1 MRGAAAPGSNAAR
14 GPEPGE
20 REKMASAPPQTPNPN
35 PKPQTPALCP
45 VIPQDSAGFPPVEE
59 VEELS
64 QELLRELSSGC
75 TEELLRR
82 GLECRQRLDQR
93 LLEAQSRA
101 RGLARD
107 LSQAEAGLS
116 RRLQRAQAEAQRLQG
131 RRLQLERGAAAG
143 AGGPERRGFF
153 GAPRLP

>member
-1 MRGAAAPGSNAAR
+1 M
-14 GPEPGE
+14 
-20 REKMASAPPQTPNPN
+20 
-35 PKPQTPALCP
+35 
-45 VIPQDSAGFPPVEE
+45 DSAGFPPVEE

-101 RGLARD
+101 RGLARGEPPRQGESPAPPRRRYVAQLYYEISRIDWDYGAEPGRIRGVHHGPDIAVPLD
-107 LSQAEAGLS
+107 LEASRHSGTFVCDYLWGLVPAQWGP
-116 RRLQRAQAEAQRLQG
+116 RR
-131 RRLQLERGAAAG
+131 
-143 AGGPERRGFF
+143 
-153 GAPRLP
+153 APPDPSPN